1 MASFASET
9 AHELKTPLTSMMMI
23 GEIALREPNNTADL
37 RDSLGT
43 ILEECQHMDQL
54 IEGILLIAQAKS
66 KRLAVA
72 ITHVDLNALAAECVE
87 RLKPIAEASDQSLEL
102 RVPPRQIKQ
111 PALTVACDRALLR
124 QAAINLISNAIVH
137 NASGT
142 QISITAESTDKG
154 PRLIVCDNGVG
165 FNPHA
170 EKQIFK
176 LESAAY
182 RSEKKDDMRRH
193 LGLGLSIATS
203 LVESQG
209 AQLTIDRRMTKQPEY
224 RLSRRPSTTEY
235 LRKLTTAA
243 AVSLALASG
252 EAFGFELGAI
262 ELQSAINQPLSAE
275 IALTSVKSD
284 NLQDIRVTL
293 ASAEAFA
300 RAGISDSLLMKAQA
314 LRLSKLRGH
323 SLLPALF

>member
-1 MASFASET
+1 MLAVGFFVWTASRTLAPLDKLADGLKQAFTVYPASRIPVPTHCTDSELSVDNINAVLSEIISHNQRMASFASET

-209 AQLTIDRRMTKQPEY
+209 AQLTIDSKIGGGTRIAIEFSNQPIWPD
-224 RLSRRPSTTEY
+224 SSTTDSNQTIK
-235 LRKLTTAA
+235 RPIDKT
-243 AVSLALASG
+243 VSIVA
-252 EAFGFELGAI
+252 
-262 ELQSAINQPLSAE
+262 
-275 IALTSVKSD
+275 
-284 NLQDIRVTL
+284 
-293 ASAEAFA
+293 
-300 RAGISDSLLMKAQA
+300 
-314 LRLSKLRGH
+314 
-323 SLLPALF
+323 